1 MKGKIVG
8 RELKSEVLA
17 KVITDLKKIVHESR
31 FYP

>member
-8 RELKSEVLA
+8 RELESEVLA
-17 KVITDLKKIVHESR
+17 KGITDLKKIVHESR